1 VVLVD
6 TNIILDVIE
15 EDPVWVDWS
24 QRQLDQ
30 TALNDALIINP
41 VIYAELSIA
50 FHRIEEL
57 EAMLAQGGF
66 IVESIPREALFLA
79 GKAFL
84 QYRRRKGTKNGV
96 LPDFFIGAHAS
107 VLGIPLLTRDVGKY
121 ASYFPHVTLIT
132 PESAE

>member
-1 VVLVD
+1 MGRLVAKATGSNRPQRCPD
-6 TNIILDVIE
+6 HQSGNLCRTLDY
-15 EDPVWVDWS
+15 
-24 QRQLDQ
+24 L
-30 TALNDALIINP
+30 
-41 VIYAELSIA
+41 
-50 FHRIEEL
+50 HRIEEL

-84 QYRRRKGTKNGV
+84 QYRRRKGTKNGG
-96 LPDFFIGAHAS
+96 PSGFFIGAHAS

>member
-1 VVLVD
+1 MILVD
-6 TNIILDVIE
+6 TNVILDVIE
-15 EDPVWVDWS
+15 EDPAWADWS
-24 QRQLDQ
+24 QAQLDRA
-30 TALNDALIINP
+30 ALQGALLINP

-57 EAMLAQGGF
+57 EVMVSEAGL

-84 QYRRRKGTKNGV
+84 QYRRQKGTKRGV

-107 VLGIPLLTRDVGKY
+107 VLGIPLLTRDAGKY
-121 ASYFPHVTLIT
+121 AGYFPQATLIT
-132 PESAE
+132 PG

>member
-6 TNIILDVIE
+6 TNVILDVIE
-15 EDPVWVDWS
+15 EDPAWADWS
-24 QRQLDQ
+24 QAQLDRA
-30 TALNDALIINP
+30 ALQGALLINP

-57 EAMLAQGGF
+57 EAMVSEAGL

-84 QYRRRKGTKNGV
+84 QYRRQKGTKRGV

-107 VLGIPLLTRDVGKY
+107 VLGIPLLTRDAGKY
-121 ASYFPHVTLIT
+121 AGYFPQVTLIT
-132 PESAE
+132 PG